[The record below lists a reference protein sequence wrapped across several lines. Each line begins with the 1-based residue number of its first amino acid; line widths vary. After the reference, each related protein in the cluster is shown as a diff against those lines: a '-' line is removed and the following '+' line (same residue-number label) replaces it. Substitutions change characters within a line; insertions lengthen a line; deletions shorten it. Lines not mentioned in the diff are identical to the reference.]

1 MNFASILTECQTLI
15 LGRYYGTTAPR
26 DVVYVTVLLTTEKKY
41 ESKSNRL
48 RKLWQDDDEFRKA
61 TYYPALRNLGRRA
74 DDRTIAMFLPL
85 GEHTCK
91 NDNDVRDVEMKRII
105 DQNDPNKIEFVVIP
119 WRYDASV
126 FARMK
131 SSDFGERFRE
141 DDVLDSTK
149 EVEIVDVEGDAE
161 REHDNRVAEFS
172 PVAARVSIF
181 CEHFCKV
188 RRPVNIKTFTILF
201 FQT

>member
-1 MNFASILTECQTLI
+1 MIPETFPI

-26 DVVYVTVLLTTEKKY
+26 DVVYVTVLLTTEKKH
-41 ESKSNRL
+41 ENKCNRL

-61 TYYPALRNLGRRA
+61 THYPALRNLGRRVG
-74 DDRTIAMFLPL
+74 DRTIAMFLPL

-105 DQNDPNKIEFVVIP
+105 DQNDANKIEFVVIP

-131 SSDFGERFRE
+131 SSDFGERFQE
-141 DDVLDSTK
+141 DDVLDSEK
-149 EVEIVDVEGDAE
+149 DLQVGDVQGDPE
-161 REHDNRVAEFS
+161 TEYDNRVAECS

-181 CEHFCKV
+181 CAHFCRV
-188 RRPVNIKTFTILF
+188 RHQSTSRKQNCA
-201 FQT
+201 